1 MHKTKRRSINLSES
15 AKLAAADRLMRQDL
29 ESFLRVGFETIVP
42 GEELHLNWHLKAIA
56 HALEK
61 VLRGET
67 KRLII
72 TMPPR
77 SLKSIFA
84 SVALP
89 AFILGQDPSKKII
102 CASYSAELAEKH
114 AIDFRNLMKSPFYR
128 RVFPQ
133 TLISRDKDTATE
145 VLTTRRGGRYATSVG
160 GTLTGRGGN
169 LLIIDD
175 PMNPKQ
181 AMSETHRKNVI
192 EWYRQTAFSRL
203 NQKGEDAI
211 IVVMQ
216 RLHVDD
222 LVGVLLDEGGWE
234 HLDLPAIADRDES
247 VPLGNGKVHRRRPGD
262 VIDKIREPRHVLDE
276 IKRTLGTLTFSS
288 QYLQRPQPFEGVII
302 KREWLQTWRSLP
314 PDVFGDTIISWDTAM
329 SSDRS
334 ADYSVGTVWKVHN
347 DGHYL
352 LDVIRGQYNFPQL
365 KRAVLACR
373 QRYPGASVLIED
385 TGSGT
390 SLIQELKSEQISVIK
405 IKPVGDKQ
413 TRLYGNSALFEGG
426 GVLFPEKAVWLDDLT
441 AELLAFPNVR
451 NDDQVDSISQ
461 ALTWS
466 RTRQKPVLSGVIAVY
481 RSSQNS
487 WSNNIW

>member
-1 MHKTKRRSINLSES
+1 MSKRTGQPMYLSEG
-15 AKLAAADRLMRQDL
+15 AKLAAADRLIRQDL
-29 ESFLRVGFETIVP
+29 GSFLRVAFETIVP

-61 VLRGET
+61 VMRGET
-67 KRLII
+67 KRLLI

-89 AFILGQDPSKKII
+89 AFMLGHDPSKKII
-102 CASYSAELAEKH
+102 CASYSGELAEKH

-145 VLTTRRGGRYATSVG
+145 VLTTKRGGRYATSVG

-169 LLIIDD
+169 VLIIDD

-192 EWYRQTAFSRL
+192 DWYRQTAYSRL
-203 NQKGEDAI
+203 DQKGEDAI

-234 HLDLPAIADRDES
+234 HLDLPAIADRDEAI
-247 VPLGNGKVHRRRPGD
+247 PLGNGRVHRRRPGD
-262 VIDKIREPRHVLDE
+262 VIDKVREPKPVLNE
-276 IKRTLGTLTFSS
+276 IKRTLGSLTFSS

-302 KREWLQTWRSLP
+302 KREWLQTWYSLP
-314 PDVFGDTIISWDTAM
+314 PDVFGDTVISWDTAM
-329 SSDRS
+329 SADRS
-334 ADYSVGTVWKVHN
+334 ADYSVGTVWKIHN
-347 DGHYL
+347 DSHYL

-373 QRYPGASVLIED
+373 QRYPGAGLLIED

-390 SLIQELKSEQISVIK
+390 SLIQELRCEQISVIK

-413 TRLYGNSALFEGG
+413 TRLYGNSALFERG
-426 GVLFPEKAVWLDDLT
+426 GVLFPEKAPWLDELI

-466 RTRQKPVLSGVIAVY
+466 RTRPKPVLCGPIIIY
-481 RSSQNS
+481 RSDYDR
-487 WSNNIW
+487 WSNRT